1 MQVCTEQF
9 SFHFYKGQ
17 ILLFAL
23 DFAQTS
29 PSASLHMLIELDRRK
44 SRLVE
49 TWQKSQWGGEKKKK
63 KKSVA

>member
-29 PSASLHMLIELDRRK
+29 PSASLHMLIELDQRK

-49 TWQKSQWGGEKKKK
+49 TWQKSQWGGGGG
-63 KKSVA
+63 KSVA